1 MRLPGEIIQGILA
14 RSALAVLRVYLGII
28 FLLAASPKVQ
38 RDPVPEYR
46 AFVQQV
52 AMERGHPFYQRFAER
67 FVLPNAPA
75 IAVVITWGEMLVGV
89 TLILGL
95 LTRGS
100 AALGIL
106 LSINYMLARGAWFW
120 SPWSNDAALV
130 AIALAVFIG
139 AAGRTLG
146 LDTYLARRWPRS
158 PLW

>member
-1 MRLPGEIIQGILA
+1 MRLPGEVIQGILA
-14 RSALAVLRVYLGII
+14 RSALAILRVYLGII

-38 RDPVPEYR
+38 RDPIPEYR

-67 FVLPNAPA
+67 VVLPNAPA
-75 IAVVITWGEMLVGV
+75 IAVVITWGELLVGV

-106 LSINYMLARGAWFW
+106 LSINYMLARALGFGVRGATML
-120 SPWSNDAALV
+120 P
-130 AIALAVFIG
+130 
-139 AAGRTLG
+139 
-146 LDTYLARRWPRS
+146 
-158 PLW
+158 